1 MYKEITPYYR
11 LFFGFFDECKGK
23 SDKELYQACPPML
36 LRLDTILS
44 AMPWQTDGTIE
55 LVRLVVSDNHT
66 DDILIAAREYEA
78 IRKTLLAQSAPEG
91 KSTDSELS
99 HLTAAIRDLTLLLR
113 ARLH

>member
-11 LFFGFFDECKGK
+11 LFFGFCDECQGK
-23 SDKELYQACPPML
+23 SDKELYQACPPRL
-36 LRLDTILS
+36 LRLDTILR
-44 AMPWQTDGTIE
+44 AKPVQTDGTIE
-55 LVRLVVSDNHT
+55 LVRLVVSDDHT
-66 DDILIAAREYEA
+66 DDILIAGQEYEA

>member
-11 LFFGFFDECKGK
+11 LFFGFFDNVQGK

-44 AMPWQTDGTIE
+44 AMPWRTDGTIE
-55 LVRLVVSDNHT
+55 LVRLVVSDNHK
-66 DDILIAAREYEA
+66 DDILITGQEYEA
-78 IRKTLLAQSAPEG
+78 IRKTLLAQSAPER

-113 ARLH
+113 ARLR